1 MDTRHLEAFRAV
13 MEQGSMS
20 GAARRLGRSQ
30 PAVSMM
36 ITRLEDELGLPLF
49 HRRRGKLEPLPEAAG
64 FYEEVRRALAGVERT
79 IQAARDLRRLR
90 HGPLLV
96 ATQLSMATS
105 VVPRVVSRF
114 LERQPGAL
122 VRLLTR
128 NSQVV
133 HDLHEWQALDLGFA
147 ELPAQRGAVML
158 ESFEMDCVCVLPSTH
173 PLTAHHELGPADL
186 HGVPFVA
193 LHREHMT
200 HRALEEIFGAN
211 SSHWNVVVE
220 TEFFATAG
228 LIAGTGAGVA
238 LVDPMTAGECV
249 ARGLTTR
256 PFYPR
261 VQYRFGMFHPRNRK
275 PSKLAECFAGIFREE
290 IKPFRTGQSDI
301 PRAAQAPRS
310 RSQ

>member
-1 MDTRHLEAFRAV
+1 

-105 VVPRVVSRF
+105 LVPRVVSRF

-133 HDLHEWQALDLGFA
+133 HDLQEWQALDLGFA
-147 ELPAQRGAVML
+147 ELPGQRGATMID
-158 ESFEMDCVCVLPSTH
+158 SFELDCVCVLPPKH
-173 PLTAHHELGPADL
+173 PLADQTELCPRDL
-186 HGVPFVA
+186 NGVSFVA

-200 HRALEEIFGAN
+200 HRALEELFAA
-211 SSHWNVVVE
+211 SSVHWNVVVE

-228 LIAGTGAGVA
+228 HLAGAGVGVA
-238 LVDPMTAGECV
+238 LVDPMTGGECER
-249 ARGLTTR
+249 RGLQVR
-256 PFYPR
+256 RFQPS

-275 PSKLAECFAGIFREE
+275 PSKLAESFAEIFREE
-290 IKPFRTGQSDI
+290 IRPFTLTQ
-301 PRAAQAPRS
+301 
-310 RSQ
+310 